1 MNKNLLRLLDSHSPP
16 KPALR
21 NQYKR
26 QDVFRCMHDSHD
38 RFNNAV
44 SVYHVL
50 KVKKCFP
57 DGCTFFRWKCRNL
70 NKGIPCHKKFQ
81 HVGRLCFSCRHF
93 YDIKEVN
100 RPEFLPGENE
110 LQRFKDEL
118 EYFENWLDSLQ
129 GKQVELSG
137 KITSVK
143 PEFILK
149 KGNKRDQVLLDG
161 FILTINDCFINSTH
175 YQDLVYAPISIGA
188 QSRLHYA
195 RDDSIDCRGYFTVSN
210 GMIIIRSIKGVE
222 ITESKAPEFWT
233 ESRARV
239 VQKTGAVLPR
249 QCPACYS
256 CDRSSLLRVISDAMP
271 AARPRALFCFEGVT
285 DPDLCGYR
293 AGRLLTFACP
303 HDEFDVIV

>member
-1 MNKNLLRLLDSHSPP
+1 M
-16 KPALR
+16 
-21 NQYKR
+21 
-26 QDVFRCMHDSHD
+26 
-38 RFNNAV
+38 
-44 SVYHVL
+44 VL
-50 KVKKCFP
+50 
-57 DGCTFFRWKCRNL
+57 
-70 NKGIPCHKKFQ
+70 
-81 HVGRLCFSCRHF
+81 
-93 YDIKEVN
+93 Y
-100 RPEFLPGENE
+100 
-110 LQRFKDEL
+110 
-118 EYFENWLDSLQ
+118 
-129 GKQVELSG
+129 
-137 KITSVK
+137 
-143 PEFILK
+143 
-149 KGNKRDQVLLDG
+149 
-161 FILTINDCFINSTH
+161 LTINDCFINSTH

-222 ITESKAPEFWT
+222 ITESKSPEFWT
-233 ESRARV
+233 ESSARV